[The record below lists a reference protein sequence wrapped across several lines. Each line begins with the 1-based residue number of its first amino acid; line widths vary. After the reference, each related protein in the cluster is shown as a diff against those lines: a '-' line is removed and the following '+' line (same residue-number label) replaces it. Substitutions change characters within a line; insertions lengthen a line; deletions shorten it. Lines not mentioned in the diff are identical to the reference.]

1 MSARASLRAT
11 ALGIMARMDFDA
23 HLERYADLVVRVGVN
38 LRPGQRMTVSTS
50 LEGAPLARRIAAAA
64 YRAGSPYVTVLYAD
78 TEVAKIRFAEA
89 PEDSFSEVA
98 LGRAAMFERMA
109 ERGDAFV
116 SIDASDPEAYAD
128 ADPAR
133 VATARAAAQR
143 AGKRYS
149 EYTMSHLVPWTIVAA
164 AEPAWAAKVFPDASP
179 DEALAKLWEA
189 IFAATRVDL
198 DDPVAAWQEHAA
210 TLQRRAELLTQ
221 RGYDALHLR
230 GPGTDLTVGLPDRH
244 RWTGGG
250 TATKQ
255 GQRFIPNM
263 PTEEVFTAPDAGRVD
278 GTVRASL
285 PLAYGG
291 RLIDGF
297 SLRFEAGRVVDAQA
311 QVGQEVLDRL
321 LDTDEGARRLG
332 ELALVSVDSPIFR
345 SGLLFYETLFDEN
358 AASHVA
364 LGRAYRFAVEGG
376 TEMSDEEATEAG
388 LNDSL
393 THVDFMIGT
402 EQSDVDGVQADG
414 TREPIMRAG
423 RFVV

>member
-1 MSARASLRAT
+1 
-11 ALGIMARMDFDA
+11 MARMDFDA
-23 HLERYADLVVRVGVN
+23 QLDRYADLVVRVGVN
-38 LRPGQRMTVSTS
+38 LRPGQRLTVSTS
-50 LEGAPLARRIAAAA
+50 LEGAPLARRIASAA
-64 YRAGSPYVTVLYAD
+64 YRAGSPYVTVLFSD

-89 PEDSFSEVA
+89 PEDSFSEVS
-98 LGRAAMFERMA
+98 LGRAAMFEGMA

-116 SIDASDPEAYAD
+116 SIDASDPEAYAN

-133 VATARAAAQR
+133 VATARAAAQL

-149 EYTMSHLVPWTIVAA
+149 EYTMSHRIPWTIVAA

-179 DEALAKLWEA
+179 DEAMATLWDA

-198 DDPVAAWQEHAA
+198 DDPVTAWRDHAT
-210 TLQRRAELLTQ
+210 TLQRRAKLLSE
-221 RGYDALHLR
+221 RRYDALHLR
-230 GPGTDLTVGLPDRH
+230 GPGTDLTVGLPDGH
-244 RWTGGG
+244 LWTGGG
-250 TATKQ
+250 TATPD

-263 PTEEVFTAPDAGRVD
+263 PTEEVFTAPDARRVD

-285 PLAYGG
+285 PLAYSG

-297 SLRFEAGRVVDAQA
+297 SLTFEGGRVVRAKA
-311 QVGQEVLDRL
+311 TIGQEVLDRL

-358 AASHVA
+358 AASHLA

-376 TEMSDEEATEAG
+376 TEMSDEEAAEAG
-388 LNDSL
+388 LNESL

-402 EQSDVDGVQADG
+402 QESDVDGVRADG
-414 TREPIMRAG
+414 AREPIMRAG